1 MSNADNK
8 AELDLQE
15 LIKKSEAQD
24 NFPEVPLDEFIPP
37 TFEEWKSACIA
48 LLKGADFNR
57 KLFTKTYE
65 NITFSPMYFHADTE
79 PIQPAKSY
87 PGFGDYLRGVEANG
101 YVNAPWGIAQACD
114 ETLPEDNNELLQH
127 EIAKG
132 STIYNVKLDCATRKA
147 KDARDCKHIGNGGVS
162 LTTLGDVETLLKGLK
177 LDKYPLYVYA
187 GESSLPLLALIIAAV
202 KKNSG
207 NVDNL
212 RKAIGA
218 NPIGAAVVAVA
229 TKKNGGDVTNLRGVI
244 GANPIGAYVSN
255 GTLTQSLDKLF
266 DEAATSAKWAVKN
279 APNVKTLFVQSD
291 VFSNGGANDIQEVA
305 YTISTGVAYLR
316 ALLERGLTID
326 EAASQI
332 MFGFS
337 MGANFFMQI
346 AKLRAVRP
354 IWAQIVK
361 TFGGNE
367 ESQKIHVHGRPAK
380 FFATVYDPYVNLLR
394 ETTQLFSGVV
404 GGVDSFENST
414 FDEPVRKGDEF
425 SRRIARNMQIILQEE
440 FGLLQ
445 PIDPAGGSW
454 AVETLTKEIKEKVW
468 AEFQVIEG
476 KGGIVAALKEGYPQD
491 AIAKVL
497 DARFKAAETR
507 KDRIVGNN
515 MYANM
520 TEERIDARAE
530 SQADNLAARTAA
542 IEAYLANVDAKDA
555 LANVNA
561 DDAETVIAAAAKGAT
576 IAELRQA
583 LGTAEVEEI
592 KAIEAHRWSER
603 FEALREVTEK
613 FKAATGDNVK
623 IFLANMG
630 PIPQHKARA
639 DFTTGF
645 LQVGAF
651 DVLGNNG
658 FATVDEAAQA
668 AKESGADAVV
678 ICSTDATYP
687 EIIPALAPKLHE
699 ALPNATVFLAG
710 AAPADLKETY
720 DAAGID
726 EYIHVK
732 ANCYKILQALQAK
745 KGMK

>member
-1 MSNADNK
+1 MSNV
-8 AELDLQE
+8 ELDLQA
-15 LIKKSEAQD
+15 LIKKAEAQE
-24 NFPEVPLDEFIPP
+24 NFPEVPLDEFPIP
-37 TFEEWKSACIA
+37 TRDEWKDACIV
-48 LLKGADFNR
+48 LLKGLDFDR
-57 KLFTKTYE
+57 KMKTKTME
-65 NITFSPMYFHADTE
+65 GIVLEPMYFHATTE
-79 PIQPAKSY
+79 PIQPVGSF
-87 PGFGDYLRGVEANG
+87 PGMGDYLRGVEANG
-101 YVNAPWGIAQACD
+101 YVGKGWGIAQACD
-114 ETLPEDNNELLQH
+114 ETLPKENNELLKR
-127 EIAKG
+127 EIEKG
-132 STIYNVKLDCATRKA
+132 STIYNVKVDCATRKA
-147 KDARDCKHIGNGGVS
+147 KDARECEHIGKGGCS
-162 LTTLGDVETLLKGLK
+162 LTTLGDVTALLKDLK
-177 LDKYPLYVYA
+177 LDQYPLYVFA
-187 GESSLPLLALIIAAV
+187 GESALPLLALIVAAV
-202 KKNSG
+202 KKN
-207 NVDNL
+207 
-212 RKAIGA
+212 
-218 NPIGAAVVAVA
+218 
-229 TKKNGGDVTNLRGVI
+229 GGDIAKLRGVI
-244 GANPIGAYVSN
+244 GANPIGEYAAN
-255 GTLTQSLDKLF
+255 GWLGQDLEKLF
-266 DEAATSAKWAVKN
+266 DEAATSAKWTIQNAPAVK
-279 APNVKTLFVQSD
+279 TIFVQSD
-291 VFSNGGANDIQEVA
+291 VFSNGGANDVQEVA
-305 YTISTGVAYLR
+305 YTVSTGVAYLR

-326 EAASQI
+326 EAAGQI

-337 MGANFFMQI
+337 LGANFFMQI

-354 IWAQIVK
+354 IWAQIIK
-361 TFGGNE
+361 EFGGNE
-367 ESQKIHVHGRPAK
+367 ESQKIHIHGRPAK

-454 AVETLTKEIKEKVW
+454 AVETLTKEIKEKIW

-491 AIAKVL
+491 EIAKVL

-530 SQADNLAARTAA
+530 SQADNLKVRKVTIDVYLSTVKAQDA
-542 IEAYLANVDAKDA
+542 IANI
-555 LANVNA
+555 NA
-561 DDAETVIAAAAKGAT
+561 DDAETVIAAAEKGAT
-576 IAELRQA
+576 IAEIRQA
-583 LGTAEVEEI
+583 LGTSEVEEI
-592 KAIEAHRWSER
+592 KSIEAHRWSER
-603 FEALREVTEK
+603 FEALREKTEK
-613 FKAATGDNVK
+613 FKAETGDNVK
-623 IFLANMG
+623 VFLANMG

-651 DVLGNNG
+651 EVLGNNG

-699 ALPNATVFLAG
+699 VLPNATVFLAG
-710 AAPADLKETY
+710 AAPKDLKETY

-745 KGMK
+745 KGMA

>member
-1 MSNADNK
+1 MSN
-8 AELDLQE
+8 AELDLQS
-15 LIKKSEAQD
+15 LIKQSEAQE
-24 NFPEVPLDEFIPP
+24 NFPEVSLDEFTPP
-37 TFEEWKSACIA
+37 SFDAWKEACIA
-48 LLKGADFNR
+48 LLKGAPFEK

-65 NITFSPMYFHADTE
+65 NITFSPMYFHNDAE
-79 PIQPAKSY
+79 PIQPKTY
-87 PGFGDYLRGVEANG
+87 PGMGDYLRGVTANG
-101 YVNAPWGIAQACD
+101 YVCSPWKIAQACD
-114 ETLPEDNNELLQH
+114 ETFPAENNELLKH
-127 EIAKG
+127 EIDKG
-132 STIYNVKLDCATRKA
+132 STVYNIKVDCATRKA
-147 KDARDCKHIGNGGVS
+147 KDARECEHIGKHGCS
-162 LTTLGDVETLLKGLK
+162 LTTLGDVETLLNGLK
-177 LDKYPLYVYA
+177 LDTYPLYVYA
-187 GESSLPLLALIIAAV
+187 GESSLPLLALIVAAV
-202 KKNSG
+202 KKNGGDVSKLNG
-207 NVDNL
+207 I
-212 RKAIGA
+212 IGA
-218 NPIGAAVVAVA
+218 NPIGEYVG
-229 TKKNGGDVTNLRGVI
+229 NGRLGQD
-244 GANPIGAYVSN
+244 
-255 GTLTQSLDKLF
+255 LDKLF
-266 DEAATSAKWAVKN
+266 DEAATVAKWTIKN
-279 APNVKTLFVQSD
+279 APALKTIFVKSN
-291 VFSNGGANDIQEVA
+291 VFSNGGANDVQEVA
-305 YTISTGVAYLR
+305 YTIATGVAYLR
-316 ALLERGLTID
+316 ALLDRGLTID

-361 TFGGNE
+361 AFGGNE

-380 FFATVYDPYVNLLR
+380 FFATVYDPYVNMLR

-454 AVETLTKEIKEKVW
+454 AVETLTKEIKEKIW
-468 AEFQVIEG
+468 AEFQVIES

-491 AIAKVL
+491 EIAKVL

-530 SQADNLAARTAA
+530 SQAENMKARKSA
-542 IEAYLANVDAKDA
+542 IETFLANVDAKSA
-555 LANVNA
+555 LANVKA
-561 DDAETVIAAAAKGAT
+561 DDVDSVINAAQSGAT
-576 IAELRQA
+576 IAEIRKA
-583 LGTAEVEEI
+583 LGTADVDEI
-592 KAIEAHRWSER
+592 KTIEAHRWSER

-613 FKAATGDNVK
+613 FKAQTGDNVK

-658 FATVDEAAQA
+658 FKTVDDAAQA

-699 ALPNATVFLAG
+699 VLPNATVFLAG
-710 AAPADLKETY
+710 AAPKDLKETY

-732 ANCYKILQALQAK
+732 ANCYKILQALQQK
-745 KGMK
+745 KGM

>member
-1 MSNADNK
+1 MSNDKNAP
-8 AELDLQE
+8 AELDLQD
-15 LIKKSEAQD
+15 LIRRAEAQTD
-24 NFPEVPLDEFIPP
+24 FPEVPLDEFTPP
-37 TFEEWKSACIA
+37 TYDEWKQACIE
-48 LLKGADFNR
+48 LLKGAPFEK

-65 NITFSPMYFHADTE
+65 GITFSPMYFHADTE

-87 PGFGDYLRGVEANG
+87 PGFGDYLRGVTANG

-114 ETLPEDNNELLQH
+114 ETLPEENNELLAH

-132 STIYNVKLDCATRKA
+132 STIYNVQIDCATKKA
-147 KDARDCKHIGNGGVS
+147 KDARECEHIGKGGCS

-177 LDKYPLYVYA
+177 LDQYPLYVYT
-187 GESSLPLLALIIAAV
+187 GESSFPLMALIIAAV
-202 KKNSG
+202 KKS
-207 NVDNL
+207 
-212 RKAIGA
+212 
-218 NPIGAAVVAVA
+218 
-229 TKKNGGDVTNLRGVI
+229 GDVAKLRGVI
-244 GANPIGAYVSN
+244 GANPIGEYAAN
-255 GTLTQSLDKLF
+255 GWLGQDLDKLF
-266 DEAATSAKWAVKN
+266 DEAATVAKWAIKN
-279 APNVKTLFVQSD
+279 SPNVKTLFVKSD
-291 VFSNGGANDIQEVA
+291 VFSNGGANDVQEVA
-305 YTISTGVAYLR
+305 YTVAAGVAYLR
-316 ALLERGLTID
+316 ELLKRGLTID

-354 IWAQIVK
+354 IWAQIVAA
-361 TFGGNE
+361 FGGNE
-367 ESQKIHVHGRPAK
+367 ESQKMHIHGRPAK
-380 FFATVYDPYVNLLR
+380 FFKTVYDPYVNMLR
-394 ETTQLFSGVV
+394 DTTELFSGVV
-404 GGVDSFENST
+404 GGVDSFENSN

-454 AVETLTKEIKEKVW
+454 AVETLTKEIREKIW

-476 KGGIVAALKEGYPQD
+476 KGGIVAALKEGYPQEQ
-491 AIAKVL
+491 IATIL
-497 DARFKAAETR
+497 AARFKAAETR

-520 TEERIDARAE
+520 TEERIDTRAE
-530 SQADNLAARTAA
+530 SQAENMKARKSA

-555 LANVNA
+555 IAKISA
-561 DDAETVIAAAAKGAT
+561 DDFAGAINAAQAGAT
-576 IAELRQA
+576 TAEIRKA
-583 LGTAEVEEI
+583 LGTAEVPEI
-592 KAIEAHRWSER
+592 KNIEAHRWSER
-603 FEALREVTEK
+603 FEALREKTEN
-613 FKAATGDNVK
+613 FKAKTGDNVK

-668 AKESGADAVV
+668 AKESNADAVV

-687 EIIPALAPKLHE
+687 EIVPALAPKLHE
-699 ALPNATVFLAG
+699 VLPNATVYLAG
-710 AAPADLKETY
+710 TAPAELVETY
-720 DAAGID
+720 KAAGID
-726 EYIHVK
+726 DYINVR
-732 ANCYKILQALQAK
+732 ANCYKVIQALQQK
-745 KGMK
+745 KGMN

>member
-1 MSNADNK
+1 MSN
-8 AELDLQE
+8 AELDLQA
-15 LIKKSEAQD
+15 LIKKAEAQE
-24 NFPEVPLDEFIPP
+24 NFPEVPLDEFTPP
-37 TFEEWKSACIA
+37 TYDEWKAACIA
-48 LLKGADFNR
+48 LLKGAPFEK

-65 NITFSPMYFHADTE
+65 GIIFSPMYFHADTE

-87 PGFGDYLRGVEANG
+87 PGMGDYLRGTAANG

-114 ETLPEDNNELLQH
+114 ETFPKDNNELLKR
-127 EIAKG
+127 EIEKG
-132 STIYNVKLDCATRKA
+132 STIYNVKVDCATRKA
-147 KDARDCKHIGNGGVS
+147 KDARQCEHIGKGGCS
-162 LTTLGDVETLLKGLK
+162 LTTLGDVSSLLKDLK
-177 LDKYPLYVYA
+177 LDTYPLYVYA
-187 GESSLPLLALIIAAV
+187 GESALPLLALIVAAV
-202 KKNSG
+202 
-207 NVDNL
+207 
-212 RKAIGA
+212 
-218 NPIGAAVVAVA
+218 
-229 TKKNGGDVTNLRGVI
+229 KKNGGDVSKLQGVI
-244 GANPIGAYVSN
+244 GANPIAEYAAN
-255 GTLTQSLDKLF
+255 GWLGQSLDKLF
-266 DEAATSAKWAVKN
+266 DEAANVAKWAVKN
-279 APNVKTLFVQSD
+279 APNVKTLFVKSD
-291 VFSNGGANDIQEVA
+291 VFSDGGANDIQEVA
-305 YTISTGVAYLR
+305 YTLSTGVAYLR

-361 TFGGNE
+361 AFGGSE
-367 ESQKIHVHGRPAK
+367 EAQKIHIHGRPAK
-380 FFATVYDPYVNLLR
+380 FFKTVYDPYVNMLR
-394 ETTQLFSGVV
+394 DTTELFSGVV

-454 AVETLTKEIKEKVW
+454 AVETLTKEIKEKIW
-468 AEFQVIEG
+468 AEFQAVEG
-476 KGGIVAALKEGYPQD
+476 KGGIVEALKLSYPQD
-491 AIAKVL
+491 EIAKVL
-497 DARFKAAETR
+497 DARLKAAETR
-507 KDRIVGNN
+507 KDRIVGMN
-515 MYANM
+515 MYPNVK
-520 TEERIDARAE
+520 EERIDARAE
-530 SQADNLAARTAA
+530 SQAENMKVRKVTIDV
-542 IEAYLANVDAKDA
+542 YLSTVDAKDA
-555 LANVNA
+555 IANIKA
-561 DDAETVIAAAAKGAT
+561 DDVESVIAAAEKGAT
-576 IAELRQA
+576 IAEIRQA

-592 KAIEAHRWSER
+592 KSIAAHRWSER
-603 FEALREVTEK
+603 FEALRATTEK
-613 FKAATGDNVK
+613 FKAETGDNVK

-639 DFTTGF
+639 DFTRGF

-651 DVLGNNG
+651 QVLNNNG
-658 FATVDEAAQA
+658 FATVDEAAAA

-710 AAPADLKETY
+710 AAPADLQATY

-732 ANCYKILQALQAK
+732 ANCYKILQALQQK
-745 KGMK
+745 KGMA

>member
-1 MSNADNK
+1 MSNEKNSSS
-8 AELDLQE
+8 ELDLQD
-15 LIKKSEAQD
+15 LIRKAEAQTD
-24 NFPEVPLDEFIPP
+24 FPEVPLDEFEIPSY
-37 TFEEWKSACIA
+37 EEWKAACEV
-48 LLKGADFNR
+48 LLKGIPFD
-57 KLFTKTYE
+57 KKMYTKTYE
-65 NITFSPMYFHADTE
+65 GITFSPMYFHADTE

-87 PGFGDYLRGVEANG
+87 PGMGDYLRGVEANG

-114 ETLPEDNNELLQH
+114 ETLPKENNELLQR

-132 STIYNVKLDCATRKA
+132 STIYNVKVDCATRKA
-147 KDARDCKHIGNGGVS
+147 KDARECKHIGNGGVS
-162 LTTLGDVETLLKGLK
+162 LTTLGDVTALLKGLK
-177 LDKYPLYVYA
+177 LDTYPLYVYT
-187 GESSLPLLALIIAAV
+187 GESALPLLALIVAAV
-202 KKNSG
+202 
-207 NVDNL
+207 
-212 RKAIGA
+212 
-218 NPIGAAVVAVA
+218 
-229 TKKNGGDVTNLRGVI
+229 KKNGGDVSKLRGVI
-244 GANPIGAYVSN
+244 GANPICEYVAN
-255 GTLTQSLDKLF
+255 GTLNQSVDKLF
-266 DEAATSAKWAVKN
+266 DEAATVAKWTLKN
-279 APNVKTLFVQSD
+279 APEVKTIFVQSD
-291 VFSNGGANDIQEVA
+291 VFSNGGANDVQEVA
-305 YTISTGVAYLR
+305 YTISAGVAYLR

-354 IWAQIVK
+354 IWAQIIK
-361 TFGGNE
+361 EFGGNE
-367 ESQKIHVHGRPAK
+367 ESQKIHIHGRPAK
-380 FFATVYDPYVNLLR
+380 FFATVYDPYVNMLR

-454 AVETLTKEIKEKVW
+454 AVETLTKEIKEKIW

-491 AIAKVL
+491 EIAKVL
-497 DARFKAAETR
+497 AARFKAAETR

-530 SQADNLAARTAA
+530 SQEENLKVRKVT
-542 IEAYLANVDAKDA
+542 IDVYLSTVNAKDA
-555 LANVNA
+555 LANINA
-561 DDAETVIAAAAKGAT
+561 DDAETVIAAAEKGAT

-592 KAIEAHRWSER
+592 KSIEAHRWSER
-603 FEALREVTEK
+603 FEALREKTEK
-613 FKAATGDNVK
+613 FKAETGDNVK
-623 IFLANMG
+623 VFLANMG

-651 DVLGNNG
+651 EVLGNNG

-678 ICSTDATYP
+678 ICSTDPTYP
-687 EIIPALAPKLHE
+687 EIVPALAPKLHE
-699 ALPNATVFLAG
+699 ALPNAIVYLAG
-710 AAPADLKETY
+710 TAPAEMVEPYKE
-720 DAAGID
+720 AGID
-726 EYIHVK
+726 DYINVR
-732 ANCYKILQALQAK
+732 ANCYKVIQALQQK
-745 KGMK
+745 KGMA

>member
-1 MSNADNK
+1 MSNAENK
-8 AELDLQE
+8 AELDLQA
-15 LIKKSEAQD
+15 LIKKAEAQE
-24 NFPEVPLDEFIPP
+24 NFPEVPLDEFTPP
-37 TFEEWKSACIA
+37 TYDEWKAACIA
-48 LLKGADFNR
+48 LLKGAPFEK

-65 NITFSPMYFHADTE
+65 GITFSPMYFHADTE
-79 PIQPAKSY
+79 PIQPAQSY

-101 YVNAPWGIAQACD
+101 YVGKGWGIAQACD
-114 ETLPEDNNELLQH
+114 ETFPKENNELLQR

-132 STIYNVKLDCATRKA
+132 STIYNVKVDCATKKA
-147 KDARDCKHIGNGGVS
+147 KDARECKHIGKGGCS
-162 LTTLGDVETLLKGLK
+162 LTTLGDVQSLLKDLK
-177 LDKYPLYVYA
+177 LDTYPLYVYA
-187 GESSLPLLALIIAAV
+187 GESSLPLLALI
-202 KKNSG
+202 
-207 NVDNL
+207 
-212 RKAIGA
+212 
-218 NPIGAAVVAVA
+218 VA
-229 TKKNGGDVTNLRGVI
+229 TVKKNGGDVSKLRGVI
-244 GANPIGAYVSN
+244 GANPIAEYAAN
-255 GTLTQSLDKLF
+255 GTLNQDLDKLF
-266 DEAATSAKWAVKN
+266 DEAANVAKWAIKN
-279 APNVKTLFVQSD
+279 SPNVKTIFVQSD
-291 VFSNGGANDIQEVA
+291 VFSNGGANDVQEVA
-305 YTISTGVAYLR
+305 YTIAAGVAYLR

-332 MFGFS
+332 VFGFS

-361 TFGGNE
+361 AFGGNE
-367 ESQKIHVHGRPAK
+367 ESQKIRIHGRPAK
-380 FFATVYDPYVNLLR
+380 FFKTIYDPYVNMLR
-394 ETTQLFSGVV
+394 DTTQLFSGVV

-454 AVETLTKEIKEKVW
+454 AVETLTKEIKEKIW

-491 AIAKVL
+491 EIAKVL
-497 DARFKAAETR
+497 AARFKAAETR

-530 SQADNLAARTAA
+530 SQADNLRVRKVT
-542 IEAYLANVDAKDA
+542 IDVYLSTVDAKDA
-555 LANVNA
+555 LANVKA
-561 DDAETVIAAAAKGAT
+561 DDVDSVIAAAEKGAT

-583 LGTAEVEEI
+583 LGTADVAEI
-592 KAIEAHRWSER
+592 KFIEAHRWSER

-613 FKAATGDNVK
+613 FKAETGDNVK

-630 PIPQHKARA
+630 AIPQHKARA

-651 DVLGNNG
+651 EVLGNNG
-658 FATVDEAAQA
+658 FKTVDEAAEA
-668 AKESGADAVV
+668 AKASGADAVV

-732 ANCYKILQALQAK
+732 ANCYKILQALQQK
-745 KGMK
+745 KGMA

>member
-1 MSNADNK
+1 MSNEKNSSS
-8 AELDLQE
+8 ELDLQD
-15 LIKKSEAQD
+15 LIRKAEAQTD
-24 NFPEVPLDEFIPP
+24 FPEVPLDEFEIPSY
-37 TFEEWKSACIA
+37 EEWKAACEV
-48 LLKGADFNR
+48 LLKGIPFD
-57 KLFTKTYE
+57 KKMYTKTYE
-65 NITFSPMYFHADTE
+65 GITFSPMYFHADTE

-87 PGFGDYLRGVEANG
+87 PGMGDYLRGVEANG
-101 YVNAPWGIAQACD
+101 YVNAPRGIAQACD
-114 ETLPEDNNELLQH
+114 ETLPKENNELLQR

-132 STIYNVKLDCATRKA
+132 STIYNVKVDCATRKA
-147 KDARDCKHIGNGGVS
+147 KDARECKHIGNGGVS
-162 LTTLGDVETLLKGLK
+162 LTTLGDVTALLKGLK
-177 LDKYPLYVYA
+177 LDTYPLYVYT
-187 GESSLPLLALIIAAV
+187 GESALPLLALIVAAV
-202 KKNSG
+202 
-207 NVDNL
+207 
-212 RKAIGA
+212 
-218 NPIGAAVVAVA
+218 
-229 TKKNGGDVTNLRGVI
+229 KKNGGDVSKLRGVI
-244 GANPIGAYVSN
+244 GANPICEYVAN
-255 GTLTQSLDKLF
+255 GTLNQSVDKLF
-266 DEAATSAKWAVKN
+266 DEAATVAKWTLKN
-279 APNVKTLFVQSD
+279 APEVKTIFVQSD
-291 VFSNGGANDIQEVA
+291 VFSNGGANDVQEVA
-305 YTISTGVAYLR
+305 YTISAGVAYLR

-354 IWAQIVK
+354 IWAQIIK
-361 TFGGNE
+361 EFGGNE
-367 ESQKIHVHGRPAK
+367 ESQKIHVHGRPAE
-380 FFATVYDPYVNLLR
+380 FFSTVYDPYVNMLR

-454 AVETLTKEIKEKVW
+454 AVETLTKEIKEKIW

-491 AIAKVL
+491 EIAKVL
-497 DARFKAAETR
+497 AARFKAAETR

-530 SQADNLAARTAA
+530 SQEENLKVRKVT
-542 IEAYLANVDAKDA
+542 IDVYLSTVNAKDA
-555 LANVNA
+555 LANINA
-561 DDAETVIAAAAKGAT
+561 DDAETVIAAAEKGAT

-592 KAIEAHRWSER
+592 KSIEAHRWSER
-603 FEALREVTEK
+603 FEALREKTEK
-613 FKAATGDNVK
+613 FKAETGDNVK
-623 IFLANMG
+623 VFLANMG

-651 DVLGNNG
+651 EVLGNNG

-678 ICSTDATYP
+678 ICSTDPTYP
-687 EIIPALAPKLHE
+687 EIVPALAPKLHE
-699 ALPNATVFLAG
+699 ALPNAIVYLAG
-710 AAPADLKETY
+710 TAPAEMVEPYKE
-720 DAAGID
+720 AGID
-726 EYIHVK
+726 DYINVR
-732 ANCYKILQALQAK
+732 ANCYKVIQALQQK
-745 KGMK
+745 KGMA

>member
-1 MSNADNK
+1 MSNDKNAP
-8 AELDLQE
+8 AELDLQD
-15 LIKKSEAQD
+15 LIRRAEAQTD
-24 NFPEVPLDEFIPP
+24 FPEVPLDEFTPP
-37 TFEEWKSACIA
+37 TYDEWKQACIE
-48 LLKGADFNR
+48 LLKGAPFEK

-65 NITFSPMYFHADTE
+65 GITFSPMYFHGDTE

-87 PGFGDYLRGVEANG
+87 PGMGDYLRGVEANG

-114 ETLPEDNNELLQH
+114 ETFPEENNELLAH

-132 STIYNVKLDCATRKA
+132 STIYNIQIDCATKKA
-147 KDARDCKHIGNGGVS
+147 KDARECEHIGKGGVS
-162 LTTLGDVETLLKGLK
+162 LTTLGDVETLLKGFK
-177 LDKYPLYVYA
+177 LAEYPLYVYA
-187 GESSLPLLALIIAAV
+187 GESSLPLMALIIAAV
-202 KKNSG
+202 KKSG
-207 NVDNL
+207 
-212 RKAIGA
+212 I
-218 NPIGAAVVAVA
+218 
-229 TKKNGGDVTNLRGVI
+229 DVKNLRGVI
-244 GANPIGAYVSN
+244 GANPIDEYAAN
-255 GTLTQSLDKLF
+255 GRLGQDLDKLF
-266 DEAATSAKWAVKN
+266 DEAATVAKWAIKN
-279 APNVKTLFVQSD
+279 SPNVKTVFVKSD
-291 VFSNGGANDIQEVA
+291 VFSNGGANDVQEVA
-305 YTISTGVAYLR
+305 YTVAAGVTYLR
-316 ALLERGLTID
+316 ELLKRGLTID

-361 TFGGNE
+361 AFGGNE
-367 ESQKIHVHGRPAK
+367 ESQKMRIHGRPAK
-380 FFATVYDPYVNLLR
+380 FFKTVYDPYVNMLR
-394 ETTQLFSGVV
+394 DTTELFSGVV

-454 AVETLTKEIKEKVW
+454 AVETLTKEIREKIW

-476 KGGIVAALKEGYPQD
+476 KGGIVSALKEGYPQD
-491 AIAKVL
+491 EIAKIL
-497 DARFKAAETR
+497 ATRFKAAETR

-530 SQADNLAARTAA
+530 SQADNMKARKAA
-542 IEAYLANVDAKDA
+542 IESYLSKVDSAAVADA
-555 LANVNA
+555 LANIKGGCANC
-561 DDAETVIAAAAKGAT
+561 VIAAAEKGAT
-576 IAELRQA
+576 IAEIRKA
-583 LGTAEVEEI
+583 LGTAEVAEI
-592 KAIEAHRWSER
+592 KSIAAHRWSER
-603 FEALREVTEK
+603 FEALREKTEN
-613 FKAATGDNVK
+613 FKAKTGDNVK

-651 DVLGNNG
+651 EVLTNNG

-678 ICSTDATYP
+678 ICSTDPTYP
-687 EIIPALAPKLHE
+687 EIVPALAPKLHE
-699 ALPNATVFLAG
+699 VLPNATVYLAG
-710 AAPADLKETY
+710 TAPAELVETY
-720 DAAGID
+720 KQAGID
-726 EYIHVK
+726 DYVNVR
-732 ANCYKILQALQAK
+732 ANCYKVIQALQQK
-745 KGMK
+745 KGMN

>member
-1 MSNADNK
+1 MSN
-8 AELDLQE
+8 AELDLQA
-15 LIKKSEAQD
+15 LIKKAEAQE
-24 NFPEVPLDEFIPP
+24 NFPEVPLDEFTPP
-37 TFEEWKSACIA
+37 TYDEWKQACIE
-48 LLKGADFNR
+48 LLKGAPFEK

-65 NITFSPMYFHADTE
+65 GITFSPMYFHNDTE
-79 PIQPAKSY
+79 PIQPTKSF
-87 PGFGDYLRGVEANG
+87 PGMGDYLRGVTANG

-114 ETLPEDNNELLQH
+114 ETLPEDNNELLKH
-127 EIAKG
+127 EIEKG
-132 STIYNVKLDCATRKA
+132 STIYNIKVDCATRKG
-147 KDARDCKHIGNGGVS
+147 KDARECEHIGKHGCS
-162 LTTLGDVETLLKGLK
+162 ITTLADVETLLKGLK

-187 GESSLPLLALIIAAV
+187 GESALPLLSMIIAAV
-202 KKNSG
+202 KKN
-207 NVDNL
+207 
-212 RKAIGA
+212 
-218 NPIGAAVVAVA
+218 
-229 TKKNGGDVTNLRGVI
+229 GGDVAKLRGVI
-244 GANPIGAYVSN
+244 GANPIAEYAGN
-255 GTLTQSLDKLF
+255 GTLNQSLDKLF
-266 DEAATSAKWAVKN
+266 DEAATAAKWTIKN
-279 APNVKTLFVQSD
+279 APEVKTIFVKSN

-305 YTISTGVAYLR
+305 YTLSAGVAYLR

-361 TFGGNE
+361 AFGGNA
-367 ESQKIHVHGRPAK
+367 ESQKMHIHGRPAK
-380 FFATVYDPYVNLLR
+380 FFKTIYDPYVNMLR
-394 ETTQLFSGVV
+394 DTTELFSGVV

-454 AVETLTKEIKEKVW
+454 AVENLTKEIKEKIW
-468 AEFQVIEG
+468 AEFQVIES

-491 AIAKVL
+491 QIAAVL
-497 DARFKAAETR
+497 AARFKAAETR

-515 MYANM
+515 MYPNM
-520 TEERIDARAE
+520 TEERIDARPENQAE
-530 SQADNLAARTAA
+530 NMKARKVA
-542 IEAYLANVDAKDA
+542 IENYLSGVDSAAVKDA
-555 LANVNA
+555 LADVKDGCANC
-561 DDAETVIAAAAKGAT
+561 VIAAAEKGAT
-576 IAELRQA
+576 IAEIRKA
-583 LGTAEVEEI
+583 LGTAEVEQI
-592 KAIEAHRWSER
+592 KNISAHRWSER
-603 FEALREVTEK
+603 FEALRDKTEK
-613 FKAATGDNVK
+613 FKAEKGDNVK

-651 DVLGNNG
+651 QVLGNNG
-658 FATVDEAAQA
+658 FPTVDEAAAA

-687 EIIPALAPKLHE
+687 EIVPALAPKLHE
-699 ALPNATVFLAG
+699 ALPNAIVYLAG
-710 AAPADLKETY
+710 TAPAELVEPYKQ
-720 DAAGID
+720 AGID
-726 EYIHVK
+726 DYINVR
-732 ANCYKILQALQAK
+732 ANCYKVIQNLQQK
-745 KGMK
+745 KGMA